1 MSRINTNI
9 AAVNAISNLGRNQD
23 DLKIRLHRLSTGLRI
38 NRGADD
44 PAGLILSERLRSE
57 IHAIHQAIENSGRA
71 SNVISTTEGALNQ
84 VSALLLDL
92 QALVTA
98 AANEAGLTDDEVRA
112 DQQQIDSILDSLDR
126 ISHTTEFAGKKLLN
140 GNEGYLTSGV
150 PQNAIAAMRLFGV
163 QLPQTGTRDLT
174 IRVTQSAQTAQLAL
188 IGTNATGTSTT
199 SATTI
204 SIKGTLGTELLSFAS
219 GTTLAQVL
227 TAINATTEVTGVS
240 AVVSAAGVA
249 GVASALLLGST
260 TLGSDAFVSVE
271 PIGGSFVAANNSG
284 VALRGEGVDAGVLVN
299 GQVASVRGLRAD
311 VRAAGID
318 ARFYL
323 TQSFGQTLSSA
334 TFSIIGGGAV
344 FQLTP
349 EISSAG
355 QVQFGFDA
363 VSTLRLGDPTTG
375 LLHTLRT
382 GGANELASLNHTV
395 IQTIVDE
402 AIDQVSSIRAR
413 LGNIQRNQIDPNMA
427 SQRVAMENVTASESI
442 IRDADIAV
450 EVSALT
456 RAQILVQSTQSTLQ
470 IANSIPNLVLS
481 LLG

>member
-9 AAVNAISNLGRNQD
+9 AAINAVHNLARNQD

-44 PAGLILSERLRSE
+44 PAGLIVSERLRSE
-57 IHAIHQAIENSGRA
+57 IRGIQQAIENSGRA
-71 SNVISTTEGALNQ
+71 SNVVSTAEGALNE

-92 QALVTA
+92 QSLVTA

-112 DQQQIDSILDSLDR
+112 NQQQIDSILNSLDR
-126 ISHTTEFAGKKLLN
+126 ISNTTEFAGKKLLN
-140 GNEGYLTSGV
+140 GNNAYLTSGV
-150 PQNAIAAMRLFGV
+150 PQNAFAAMRLFGI
-163 QLPQTGTRDLT
+163 QLPQVGSRELT

-188 IGTNATGTSTT
+188 IGTNTTGPSTT

-204 SIKGTLGTELLSFAS
+204 SIKGTLGSELLSFAS

-227 TAINATTEVTGVS
+227 TAINATTAATGVS

-249 GVASALLLGST
+249 GVASALLLNST

-284 VALRGEGVDAGVLVN
+284 ATLRDEGVDAGVLVN

-323 TQSFGQTLSSA
+323 TQSFGQTLSAA
-334 TFSIIGGGAV
+334 TFSITGGGSV
-344 FQLTP
+344 FQITP

-355 QVQFGFDA
+355 QIQFGLDA

-375 LLHTLRT
+375 LLYTLRT

-402 AIDQVSSIRAR
+402 AIDQVSAIRGR
-413 LGNIQRNQIDPNMA
+413 FGNIQRNQIDPSVA
-427 SQRVAMENVTASESI
+427 SQSIALENVMASESI